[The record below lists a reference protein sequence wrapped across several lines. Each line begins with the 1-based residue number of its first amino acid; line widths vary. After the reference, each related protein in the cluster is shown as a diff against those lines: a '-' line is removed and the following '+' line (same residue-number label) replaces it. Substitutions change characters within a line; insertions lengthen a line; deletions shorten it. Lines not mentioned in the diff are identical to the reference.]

1 MELNPA
7 NRAGDSSSIISFD
20 KSTVVVWVAISLIL
34 VETFS
39 GALRFYFDKAGIGP
53 LLYLP
58 KVACILLFALE
69 LRTFKAGRLF
79 WAFVILWAISGLLAM
94 LHRASP
100 QNLAFSLFAL
110 SPLVFGLVCSE
121 HLIHR
126 RKLLCW
132 AIGFCLL
139 ASLAGLALDRFT
151 SVPWKGYSYSV
162 GETELSAN
170 TTWSA
175 DDEDRLAGFA
185 RVSNVLS
192 ILIAFY
198 TLYLFMFLRSRLVM
212 MLLSAI
218 ALYAIVLTT
227 SKAPAGA
234 FVLTMGLLLIQRM
247 SWTCRTLCIVVVFV
261 GLLLP
266 TLGMVMSFD
275 ARTVSSSGSTLASL
289 YDRLINTWPNV
300 INALTREGWVL
311 TGAGFG
317 MVGSTMG
324 IFPVEGSEIFLGMD
338 NSALYL
344 WAMLGV
350 VGGLLYTLQIP
361 LLFKLIEDESR
372 VGRMLLSISV
382 CWCLISWTTDM
393 FEVAVANLFAGLAIG
408 YVIAEKKEAMTPRPA
423 ELQLTAFPD
432 LR

>member
-79 WAFVILWAISGLLAM
+79 WTFVILWAISGLLAM

-100 QNLAFSLFAL
+100 HNLAFSLFAL

-132 AIGFCLL
+132 AVGFCLL

-324 IFPVEGSEIFLGMD
+324 IFPVEGWEIFLGMD

-350 VGGLLYTLQIP
+350 VGGLLYTLQVP